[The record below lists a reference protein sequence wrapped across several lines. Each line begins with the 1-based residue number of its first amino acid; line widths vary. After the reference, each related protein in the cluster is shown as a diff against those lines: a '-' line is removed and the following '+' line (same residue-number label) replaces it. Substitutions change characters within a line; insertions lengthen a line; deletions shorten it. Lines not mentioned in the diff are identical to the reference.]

1 MYQFVFLNEQK
12 QKYFSLTVVE
22 EKKLV
27 ASIADASIRTNVSS
41 VYKFHTWNFI
51 CVTGRQEQEY

>member
-1 MYQFVFLNEQK
+1 VFLNEK
-12 QKYFSLTVVE
+12 PEHIFSLSVVE
-22 EKKLV
+22 EKKIV